1 MISTDVLDTTASVVV
16 DTCVLA
22 DLLFTNRDR
31 HAEASK
37 ACHLLPQLGKRALVP
52 AHGFFELVSVVFA
65 ERHRRSA
72 PLELASFAK
81 SLPFELD
88 IVDINLK
95 FIESHLI
102 AGLSDREDDL
112 NSSGGDMVYL
122 ALALGQAIP
131 LITEDNRL
139 RVKASRL
146 GISAYTSREF
156 VNAYQQPSSGA

>member
-1 MISTDVLDTTASVVV
+1 MTSTDILDTTASVVV

-31 HAEASK
+31 HADASG
-37 ACHLLPQLGKRALVP
+37 ACHLLSQLGKRVLVP
-52 AHGFFELVSVVFA
+52 AHGFFELVSVAFA

-88 IVDINLK
+88 VVDINLK
-95 FIESHLI
+95 FIESHLV
-102 AGLSDREDDL
+102 AGLATSGDDL

-122 ALALGQAIP
+122 ALALGQEIP
-131 LITEDNRL
+131 LITEDKRL
-139 RVKASRL
+139 HAKASKL

-156 VNAYQQPSSGA
+156 VSACQQPPPGA